1 MRLSHPAF
9 RYSPARCAAEA
20 AAAAAAAAA
29 ALNSSGSAAVDTGKW
44 GLAGEA
50 LWETEVAEAAD
61 GDWQLAQ
68 YADDMEAATA
78 GKDGGGAQVTMG

>member
-20 AAAAAAAAA
+20 AAAA
-29 ALNSSGSAAVDTGKW
+29 SAAVDTDKW